1 MRIGSLLALGA
12 ATTQVAS
19 AVLDPVGANHTDLA
33 TFMRRDDAVSTL
45 TSTAAVETDMVN
57 LVNNDA
63 VFGEDDSDD
72 VVADSDDI
80 STDRRGRR
88 RKGQC
93 RSDLDCDRGY
103 LCNSGFCST
112 GCRLDADC
120 SRGQRC
126 LGWQCRAP
134 NPPQCKPYKQRCTD
148 DSECCSGICGH
159 GWRGKVC
166 KHNKHI

>member
-45 TSTAAVETDMVN
+45 TSIAAVETDMVN

-72 VVADSDDI
+72 VAADSDDI
-80 STDRRGRR
+80 STDRRAAFAALAVALTPTAVAV
-88 RKGQC
+88 KGAWVGNVV
-93 RSDLDCDRGY
+93 RPILPSASLTSSDALMTPSAARVSAVMDGEERCASTTSISNVSIEKTR
-103 LCNSGFCST
+103 LCC
-112 GCRLDADC
+112 
-120 SRGQRC
+120 
-126 LGWQCRAP
+126 
-134 NPPQCKPYKQRCTD
+134 
-148 DSECCSGICGH
+148 
-159 GWRGKVC
+159 
-166 KHNKHI
+166 